1 MTVTAT
7 IAGVVIIVIGL
18 RDMFHSLLHPRGK
31 GAISHAVL
39 SGIWRL
45 SRVLGHRFGSAVGP
59 AGMLAVVV
67 LWVVLQGVGW
77 ALVYAPH
84 VPAGFAY
91 SPGIDPGRYPDPVEA
106 LYVSFVN
113 LATLGFGDVV
123 PTDPWIRWVTPLQAL
138 TGFGLLTA
146 ALTWFTQV
154 YPPLSRR
161 RALALDLNA
170 LAETDYARI
179 VPALEPAAVARVLE
193 ALAEQINKTTVDLAQ
208 NTESYYFQEQ
218 NPRLS
223 LAHQLPHAITLRD
236 AGRAC
241 RAAQLQTSAR
251 VLDQAVTHL
260 ATKLKDFGNTGDDL
274 GAVFEAYAADHTRTP
289 RS

>member
-1 MTVTAT
+1 VDIIATAVG
-7 IAGVVIIVIGL
+7 IMVIMIGL

-31 GAISHAVL
+31 GALSHAVL

-45 SRVLGHRFGSAVGP
+45 SRVTGHRVGSAVGP

-84 VPAGFAY
+84 IPTGFTY
-91 SPGIDPGRYPDPVEA
+91 SPGIDPTRYPDPIEA

-123 PTDPWIRWVTPLQAL
+123 PTDPWIRWATPLQAL

-170 LAETDYARI
+170 LAETDYARTA
-179 VPALEPAAVARVLE
+179 PALEPAAVARVLE

-218 NPRLS
+218 APELS
-223 LAHQLPHAITLRD
+223 LARQLPHAMRLRD
-236 AGRAC
+236 QALACPSPQLHASAG
-241 RAAQLQTSAR
+241 
-251 VLDQAVTHL
+251 VLDQALHHL
-260 ATKLKDFGNTGDDL
+260 AVQLKAFGNTGDGIDK
-274 GAVFEAYAADHTRTP
+274 VFGAYAADHTRTP
-289 RS
+289 RT

>member
-1 MTVTAT
+1 MAITAT
-7 IAGVVIIVIGL
+7 ITGIAIILIGL

-39 SGIWRL
+39 SGIWKF
-45 SRVLGHRFGSAVGP
+45 SRVTGHRLGSAVGP

-84 VPAGFAY
+84 VPAGFTY
-91 SPGIDPGRYPDPVEA
+91 SPGIDPARYPDFIEA
-106 LYVSFVN
+106 LYVSLIN

-123 PTDPWIRWVTPLQAL
+123 PIDPWIRWATPLQAL

-170 LAETDYARI
+170 LAKTDYARTI
-179 VPALEPAAVARVLE
+179 PTLEPSAVARVLE
-193 ALAEQINKTTVDLAQ
+193 VVAEQVNKTTVDLAQ

-218 NPRLS
+218 APELS
-223 LAHQLPHAITLRD
+223 LARQLPYTVALRD
-236 AGRAC
+236 AALVC
-241 RAAQLQTSAR
+241 SSLQLHAGAR
-251 VLDQAVTHL
+251 VLDQSLGQL

-274 GAVFEAYAADHTRTP
+274 DAIFSAYAADHIRTP
-289 RS
+289 RT

>member
-1 MTVTAT
+1 MGVAAT
-7 IAGVVIIVIGL
+7 IVGIVIIILGL

-31 GAISHAVL
+31 GALSHAVL
-39 SGIWRL
+39 SGIWRT
-45 SRVLGHRFGSAVGP
+45 SRALGHRFGSAVGP

-77 ALVYAPH
+77 ALVYSPH
-84 VPAGFAY
+84 IPAGFTY
-91 SPGIDPGRYPDPVEA
+91 SAGIDPDRYPDPIEA

-123 PTDPWIRWVTPLQAL
+123 PTDPWIRLAAPLQAL

-161 RALALDLNA
+161 RTLALTLNA
-170 LAETDYARI
+170 LAETDYART
-179 VPALEPAAVARVLE
+179 VPALEPATLARTLE
-193 ALAEQINKTTVDLAQ
+193 ALAEQVNRTTVDLAQ

-218 NPRLS
+218 APELS
-223 LAHQLPHAITLRD
+223 LARQLPHALTLRD
-236 AGRAC
+236 EALDCPSR
-241 RAAQLQTSAR
+241 QLQTSAG
-251 VLDQAVTHL
+251 VLDQALTHL

-274 GAVFEAYAADHTRTP
+274 GAVFGAYAADHSPTP
-289 RS
+289 RT

>member
-1 MTVTAT
+1 MGIAMTITGA
-7 IAGVVIIVIGL
+7 VVIIGL

-31 GAISHAVL
+31 GALSHTVL

-45 SRVLGHRFGSAVGP
+45 SRASGHRFGSAVGP
-59 AGMLAVVV
+59 AGMLTVVV
-67 LWVVLQGVGW
+67 LWVGLQAVGW

-84 VPAGFAY
+84 VPAGFTY
-91 SPGIDPGRYPDPVEA
+91 SPGIDPDRYPDLVEA
-106 LYVSFVN
+106 LYISFVN

-123 PTDPWIRWVTPLQAL
+123 PTDPWIRLATPVQAL

-161 RALALDLNA
+161 RTLALNLNA
-170 LAETDYARI
+170 LAETDYAHT
-179 VPALEPAAVARVLE
+179 VPALEPAAAARVVEELGD
-193 ALAEQINKTTVDLAQ
+193 QINKTTVDLTQ

-218 NPRLS
+218 ASEFS
-223 LAHQLPHAITLRD
+223 LARQLPHALTLRD
-236 AGRAC
+236 AASAC
-241 RAAQLQTSAR
+241 PSAQLHTSAR
-251 VLDQAVTHL
+251 VLDQALTHL

-274 GAVFEAYAADHTRTP
+274 GAVFGAYAADHARTP
-289 RS
+289 EV